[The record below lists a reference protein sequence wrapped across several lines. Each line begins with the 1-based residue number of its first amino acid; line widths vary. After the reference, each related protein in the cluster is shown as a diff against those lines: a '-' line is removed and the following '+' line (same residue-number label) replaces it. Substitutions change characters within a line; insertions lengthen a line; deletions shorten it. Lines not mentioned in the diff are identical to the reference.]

1 MTRAMRY
8 HVTTGVATP
17 RTSSD
22 TITACL
28 RKASPVPSPG
38 PPTASAAS
46 SLVEAARN
54 LMELDATD
62 GAVGPRRQAVELLRL
77 PLRRVQRLTRGM
89 SSRARRMASRTSSEQ
104 AQTPRQV
111 SRGLSSA
118 LRGPDAWVAPL
129 RGRRVLG
136 AGSRSRTWMP
146 PSARSGNK
154 QACRWHHPVGRAD
167 ECLRVTV
174 TQPHHPPRALFRFPR
189 RPLQNNDGK
198 TGWSFT
204 ASRVQMLGKGPK
216 RIGPSFSPA
225 EKVAAAPVSEANMTF
240 RLVARAGWA
249 SSHPAHKVPPF
260 RRALSRGGT
269 KYESRPRRRM
279 QCNLTGRLLGRWRL
293 DDRPRDS
300 GTLGPF
306 PRTAP
311 SISALPR
318 TASRRWLSSRR
329 MISVQRQD
337 TWGVV
342 GLDPRGQYEY
352 TGTRS
357 DPARKTPG
365 RAQTA
370 MPSGQGEQMASVA
383 ASHHGVVAAARLPAL
398 RTVMA
403 PKSEEECFE
412 LLVKELSSIP
422 DREPPVAQNGETSP
436 DGGQLTPVAS
446 ESRMR
451 QQDGSGVPAH
461 TRDAVT
467 STSSA
472 PGVGTATNVM
482 IARTIRAAMSDI
494 RPSS

>member
-89 SSRARRMASRTSSEQ
+89 SSRSASFRIRKNRAAWHCLSSARRMASRTSSEQ

-204 ASRVQMLGKGPK
+204 ASVRAIRTPLSPRPFVPIASPLVDLKTATRLGRFHACAASADAGKGPEADWAV
-216 RIGPSFSPA
+216 FQPA

-279 QCNLTGRLLGRWRL
+279 QCNLVIRG
-293 DDRPRDS
+293 
-300 GTLGPF
+300 
-306 PRTAP
+306 
-311 SISALPR
+311 SA
-318 TASRRWLSSRR
+318 S
-329 MISVQRQD
+329 
-337 TWGVV
+337 
-342 GLDPRGQYEY
+342 
-352 TGTRS
+352 
-357 DPARKTPG
+357 
-365 RAQTA
+365 A
-370 MPSGQGEQMASVA
+370 M
-383 ASHHGVVAAARLPAL
+383 L
-398 RTVMA
+398 
-403 PKSEEECFE
+403 
-412 LLVKELSSIP
+412 
-422 DREPPVAQNGETSP
+422 
-436 DGGQLTPVAS
+436 QLYL
-446 ESRMR
+446 
-451 QQDGSGVPAH
+451 
-461 TRDAVT
+461 
-467 STSSA
+467 
-472 PGVGTATNVM
+472 
-482 IARTIRAAMSDI
+482 
-494 RPSS
+494 